1 MWFITLV
8 LINMSSTELSLIE
21 KLRKENSDQFFT
33 LVRMHL
39 SFLVDI
45 NTDDVDCSTDKPKQF
60 RWNFHKKTKN
70 AGSNSSQNNTKNSEV
85 CTITEEGML
94 RLNELI
100 DFLSKTENVTQEG
113 IFRRTG
119 SLSRQQELRQLLLTG
134 SNLGLDEGRFSVHDC
149 ASVLKGFLAE
159 LPQPLLMDQ
168 YYQTYCTLAAQY
180 PPNAESSETKL
191 LTALQLLLL
200 LLSPLHR
207 SFLERLLTLLRLVAD
222 NEASNRMSPDT
233 LATMFTPHLLCPRK
247 LSPETFHT
255 EAVALAPVM
264 SFMIRQAARLFL
276 APGRLATDAA
286 AYCSRREDLARRRA
300 LSPELDL
307 DESITDKTAANTV
320 YTFVDRH
327 RTRAENESNPT
338 DTALAQLYA
347 HIQALPDS
355 QHKRRLIKHFNR
367 QNGYGTPIQI
377 QRTGKAAGSR
387 SFGDSIKRHIFN
399 KGLLNKTPKK
409 GSGSAINTVEEKSK
423 VKLRYTDDSKVDVS
437 HKNIVLKNLAN
448 KIASTE
454 SLDDNA
460 DYESDASNESTLSE
474 GAINRTKK
482 MSPKFVSEPNLSVL
496 DSHDET
502 PKNTKKRGTRLFR
515 SKVLSSSQN
524 LNKKYQKRN
533 VIKGTPTSCV
543 SCFDEQ
549 DTGSENDVSH
559 PEPNQEQTTDDTPKK
574 YEAVDKE
581 RVDLKLH
588 YLTSTP
594 GVSDAIVFDENCT
607 TPFTVNFRRASMS
620 PITKSTQKLS
630 KAMQESIMTPR
641 SRKPLIITSEQRDSL
656 PETNENKEPKPE
668 PVYQSISPNNDS
680 DFVSSEDEMMSRS
693 SFSCDRSNCTANTS
707 NTRKPYDTR
716 SASVGDVSPLRSENT
731 RFVISHDR
739 PNIIQDLN
747 TTLSGNEE
755 GVPLPVFKISQETSY
770 AEQKSKT
777 LTEPFREYLMS
788 RSVLTATPVDL
799 SILNKSNDTEEKIT
813 DSLLYCLD
821 GNVPSDL
828 TLSIGNL
835 AVDKESSLRSPL
847 KNVNGIVNIESPS
860 RKRSA
865 SVVNDGSGIE
875 CKKSMVEKENRV
887 TDTPFE
893 IRETEL

>member
-1 MWFITLV
+1 
-8 LINMSSTELSLIE
+8 MSSTELSMIE
-21 KLRKENSDQFFT
+21 RLRKENLDQYFT

-70 AGSNSSQNNTKNSEV
+70 SGSISSQNNTKGNEV
-85 CTITEEGML
+85 HSITEEGIL

-100 DFLSKTENVTQEG
+100 DFLSKSENVTQEG

-134 SNLGLDEGRFSVHDC
+134 SNLGLDEGKFSVHDC

-168 YYQTYCTLAAQY
+168 YYQTYCTLATQY

-200 LLSPLHR
+200 LLTPLHR

-247 LSPETFHT
+247 LSPSSFHA
-255 EAVALAPVM
+255 EAVALAPLM

-276 APGRLATDAA
+276 APARLATDAA
-286 AYCSRREDLARRRA
+286 AYCSRRA
-300 LSPELDL
+300 LSPDRDL

-409 GSGSAINTVEEKSK
+409 GSGSTINTIEEKSQK
-423 VKLRYTDDSKVDVS
+423 GKLRFTDDSKVDVS

-448 KIASTE
+448 KIASSE
-454 SLDDNA
+454 SLDDNQ

-474 GAINRTKK
+474 GAINRSKK
-482 MSPKFVSEPNLSVL
+482 LSPKFVSEPNLSAL

-502 PKNTKKRGTRLFR
+502 PKNAKKRGTRLFR
-515 SKVLSSSQN
+515 SKILSASQN
-524 LNKKYQKRN
+524 LNKKYQKRG
-533 VIKGTPTSCV
+533 VIRGTPTSCV

-549 DTGSENDVSH
+549 DTGSENDVTN
-559 PEPNQEQTTDDTPKK
+559 PDTNKEHIPLVNTPTKHTGD
-574 YEAVDKE
+574 DKE
-581 RVDLKLH
+581 SLDMKLY

-594 GVSDAIVFDENCT
+594 GVSDAVVFDEDCA

-656 PETNENKEPKPE
+656 PETNENKESKPE
-668 PVYQSISPNNDS
+668 PIYQSMSPNNDS
-680 DFVSSEDEMMSRS
+680 DFVSSDDEIMSRS
-693 SFSCDRSNCTANTS
+693 SFSCERSNTSANTS
-707 NTRKPYDTR
+707 NTRKPYDAR
-716 SASVGDVSPLRSENT
+716 SISVGDASPLRSENT
-731 RFVISHDR
+731 RFVISHER
-739 PNIIQDLN
+739 PKIVQDDLN
-747 TTLSGNEE
+747 TTLCGSEE
-755 GVPLPVFKISQETSY
+755 GVSLPKFKVTQEVTNFN
-770 AEQKSKT
+770 EEKTKS

-788 RSVLTATPVDL
+788 RSVLTATPIDL

-821 GNVPSDL
+821 GNVPTDL
-828 TLSIGNL
+828 TLSISNL
-835 AVDKESSLRSPL
+835 AVDKETQSLRSPL
-847 KNVNGIVNIESPS
+847 KNVNSVLNIESPG

-865 SVVNDGSGIE
+865 SSITCSKEEASCTIDS
-875 CKKSMVEKENRV
+875 KKPLVEKENVV
-887 TDTPFE
+887 TDKPFE

>member
-1 MWFITLV
+1 
-8 LINMSSTELSLIE
+8 MSSSDLSLIE
-21 KLRKENSDQFFT
+21 RLRKENLDQFFT

-39 SFLVDI
+39 SFVVDI

-60 RWNFHKKTKN
+60 RWNFHKKTKHT
-70 AGSNSSQNNTKNSEV
+70 GSNSSQNTNNNAKNVEASS
-85 CTITEEGML
+85 ITEDGIL

-100 DFLSKTENVTQEG
+100 DFLSKQDNVTQEG

-134 SNLGLDEGRFSVHDC
+134 SSLELDEGRFSVHDC

-180 PPNAESSETKL
+180 PPNAESSEAKL

-200 LLSPLHR
+200 LLAPSHR
-207 SFLERLLTLLRLVAD
+207 SFLERLLSLLRLVAD

-255 EAVALAPVM
+255 EAIALAPVI
-264 SFMIRQAARLFL
+264 SFMIRHSARLFR
-276 APGRLATDAA
+276 APAQLATDAA
-286 AYCSRREDLARRRA
+286 AYFTVRERQRV
-300 LSPELDL
+300 LSPDVDL
-307 DESITDKTAANTV
+307 DESITDKTAARTV
-320 YTFVDRH
+320 YTFVDRGRSELEH
-327 RTRAENESNPT
+327 AHNPT

-355 QHKRRLIKHFNR
+355 QHKRRLVKHFNR

-377 QRTGKAAGSR
+377 QRTGKVAGSR

-409 GSGSAINTVEEKSK
+409 GSGSNINTVEEKSSK
-423 VKLRYTDDSKVDVS
+423 GKLRFPDDSKVDVS

-448 KIASTE
+448 KIASSE
-454 SLDDNA
+454 SLDDN
-460 DYESDASNESTLSE
+460 DSYESDASNESTLSE
-474 GAINRTKK
+474 GALNKSKK
-482 MSPKFVSEPNLSVL
+482 LSPKFVSEPNLSVL
-496 DSHDET
+496 DAEET
-502 PKNTKKRGTRLFR
+502 PKNTKKRTRLFR
-515 SKVLSSSQN
+515 SKILSASQN
-524 LNKKYQKRN
+524 LNKKYQKRTA
-533 VIKGTPTSCV
+533 IRGTPTSCV

-549 DTGSENDVSH
+549 DTGSENDISH
-559 PEPNQEQTTDDTPKK
+559 PENKEEIATPKK
-574 YEAVDKE
+574 ATQEDANDME
-581 RVDLKLH
+581 LKLH

-594 GVSDAIVFDENCT
+594 GMSEAVVFEEECS

-641 SRKPLIITSEQRDSL
+641 SRKPLIVTCSQRDSL
-656 PETNENKEPKPE
+656 PETDKHKPE
-668 PVYQSISPNNDS
+668 PVYQSMSISPNNDS
-680 DFVSSEDEMMSRS
+680 DFVSSDDDMSRS
-693 SFSCDRSNCTANTS
+693 SYYDRSNTS
-707 NTRKPYDTR
+707 TSRQKTSFDGR
-716 SASVGDVSPLRSENT
+716 STSTGDVSPLRSHTT

-739 PNIIQDLN
+739 PTIAQDLN
-747 TTLSGNEE
+747 TTLCGTEE
-755 GVPLPVFKISQETSY
+755 ELPKLKISH
-770 AEQKSKT
+770 EQKTKS
-777 LTEPFREYLMS
+777 LTEPFREYLLS

-799 SILNKSNDTEEKIT
+799 SILNKSSDTDEKISE
-813 DSLLYCLD
+813 SLMYCLD

-828 TLSIGNL
+828 TLSISNL
-835 AVDKESSLRSPL
+835 AVDKDTRSPL
-847 KNVNGIVNIESPS
+847 KNLVNISPS
-860 RKRSA
+860 RKRCA
-865 SVVNDGSGIE
+865 SKDDASTEI
-875 CKKSMVEKENRV
+875 KKSMVEKENLKESQV
-887 TDTPFE
+887 FE

>member
-1 MWFITLV
+1 
-8 LINMSSTELSLIE
+8 MSSSDVTVIE
-21 KLRKENSDQFFT
+21 RLRKENLDQFFT

-39 SFLVDI
+39 SFVVDI

-70 AGSNSSQNNTKNSEV
+70 SSSVSSQNNASNIKNTADAYS
-85 CTITEEGML
+85 ITEEGIL

-100 DFLSKTENVTQEG
+100 DFLSQPENVTQEG

-134 SNLGLDEGRFSVHDC
+134 SNLGLEDSKFSVHDC

-168 YYQTYCTLAAQY
+168 YYQTYCTLATQY

-200 LLSPLHR
+200 LLTPSHR
-207 SFLERLLTLLRLVAD
+207 NFLERLLKLLRLVAD

-247 LSPETFHT
+247 LSPEHFH
-255 EAVALAPVM
+255 ADSIALAPVI
-264 SFMIRQAARLFL
+264 SFMIRQSGRLFL
-276 APGRLATDAA
+276 APARLATDAH
-286 AYCSRREDLARRRA
+286 AYFTARERKRV
-300 LSPELDL
+300 LSPDVDL
-307 DESITDKTAANTV
+307 DESITDRTAANTV

-327 RTRAENESNPT
+327 RTRAENETNPT

-355 QHKRRLIKHFNR
+355 HHKRRLIKHFNR

-377 QRTGKAAGSR
+377 QRTGKVAGSR

-409 GSGSAINTVEEKSK
+409 GSGSTINTVEESSK
-423 VKLRYTDDSKVDVS
+423 GKLRFTDDSKVDVS

-454 SLDDNA
+454 SLDNE
-460 DYESDASNESTLSE
+460 DYDSDASNESTLSE
-474 GAINRTKK
+474 GALNISRKH
-482 MSPKFVSEPNLSVL
+482 SPKFVSEPNLSVL
-496 DSHDET
+496 DSEET

-515 SKVLSSSQN
+515 SKILSASQN
-524 LNKKYQKRN
+524 LNKKYQKRSGP
-533 VIKGTPTSCV
+533 IRGTPTSCV
-543 SCFDEQ
+543 SCFDDQ
-549 DTGSENDVSH
+549 DPSDASCPDTSDKSPIV
-559 PEPNQEQTTDDTPKK
+559 DTPKK
-574 YEAVDKE
+574 TRIPTEDLEEAKE
-581 RVDLKLH
+581 VKLH

-594 GVSDAIVFDENCT
+594 GISEAVVFDEECV

-656 PETNENKEPKPE
+656 PETSEDKKPE
-668 PVYQSISPNNDS
+668 PEMEPEPKHDVMYHSMSPKNDS
-680 DFVSSEDEMMSRS
+680 DFVSSEDEDLMSRS
-693 SFSCDRSNCTANTS
+693 SFSCERSHHS
-707 NTRKPYDTR
+707 NASLPTKPFDAR
-716 SASVGDVSPLRSENT
+716 SLSVGDVSPLRAENT
-731 RFVISHDR
+731 RFIISHER
-739 PNIIQDLN
+739 PNLIEQDLN
-747 TTLSGNEE
+747 TTLCGDALI
-755 GVPLPVFKISQETSY
+755 PTFKISHEMTNFVD
-770 AEQKSKT
+770 QKTKS
-777 LTEPFREYLMS
+777 LTEPFREYLLS

-799 SILNKSNDTEEKIT
+799 SILNKSNDTDDKIS

-828 TLSIGNL
+828 TLSISNL

-847 KNVNGIVNIESPS
+847 KNINNIVDKSPN
-860 RKRSA
+860 RKRCA
-865 SVVNDGSGIE
+865 SSKDVPE
-875 CKKSMVEKENRV
+875 CESKKVIVEKENIGTENV
-887 TDTPFE
+887 FE